1 MSSIDFDTII
11 EHLKKGNTILYPTD
25 TTFGLGCDATNCD
38 AIKRIYQLK
47 NRSDSKSL
55 IILVESEQRLQ
66 QLVKVPDVAWD
77 LIDFSEKPITIIYDN
92 PKNLPRE
99 LIASDNTIAIRLT
112 KDDFCKKL
120 ISKLKAPLVSTSAN
134 LSGEKTPK
142 NFSEL
147 SAKIKNEVDYIV
159 PECETFIPRY
169 EASTIIRL
177 SANGLVK
184 IIRK

>member
-1 MSSIDFDTII
+1 MISNEIENAL

-25 TTFGLGCDATNCD
+25 TTFGLGCDATNIE
-38 AIKRIYQLK
+38 AIKKIYQIK

-66 QLVKVPDVAWD
+66 KLVKVPEVAWD

-92 PKNLPRE
+92 PKNLPSE

-120 ISKLKAPLVSTSAN
+120 ISKLNTPLVSTSAN
-134 LSGEKTPK
+134 ISGEVSPK
-142 NFSEL
+142 KFSDI
-147 SAKIKNEVDYIV
+147 SKKIKTEVDYIV
-159 PECETFIPRY
+159 PNCETFIPQY
-169 EASTIIRL
+169 EASTIIKL
-177 SANGLVK
+177 SENGLVK
-184 IIRK
+184 VIRE